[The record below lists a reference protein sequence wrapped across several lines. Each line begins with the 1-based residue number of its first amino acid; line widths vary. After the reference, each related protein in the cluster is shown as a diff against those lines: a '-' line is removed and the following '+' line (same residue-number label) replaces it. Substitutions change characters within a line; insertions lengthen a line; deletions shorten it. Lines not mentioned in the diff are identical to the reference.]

1 MGSLL
6 KSVHKFLGILA
17 RNKKYANFLI
27 IGRHGDG
34 ACSFLSYLFH
44 FKAFFIKVWSER
56 RELHK
61 PICLN
66 LSIFC
71 ANESEVSVVPPP
83 HLFSYMFF
91 IRHKRER
98 ENKCNKVFL
107 IIIKL
112 YSMIHL

>member
-44 FKAFFIKVWSER
+44 FKAFLLKYGA
-56 RELHK
+56 RE
-61 PICLN
+61 
-66 LSIFC
+66 
-71 ANESEVSVVPPP
+71 ESCTNQFV
-83 HLFSYMFF
+83 
-91 IRHKRER
+91 
-98 ENKCNKVFL
+98 
-107 IIIKL
+107 
-112 YSMIHL
+112 